1 MTESSSFFIRQRV
14 LRGCPVIEI
23 SGTIDHG
30 GGNGLCAAVVEA
42 AGLALLVVVDA
53 SEVSRVDADGLR
65 YLARAAL
72 LVEQLGGQLRVV
84 AGPALQQARAAGMIR
99 RLRCYPC
106 PDEAVAAPLTA
117 AAPVAPV
124 APAGPATPVA
134 PVAPAAPAAPSGP
147 ATPVATVA

>member
-14 LRGCPVIEI
+14 LRGCPLIEI

-53 SEVSRVDADGLR
+53 SEVSRVDAEGLR
-65 YLARAAL
+65 YLVRAAL
-72 LVEQLGGQLRVV
+72 LVEQLGGQLRLV

-99 RLRCYPC
+99 RLPCYPC
-106 PDEAVAAPLTA
+106 PDEAVAAPLTVR
-117 AAPVAPV
+117 P
-124 APAGPATPVA
+124 PATP
-134 PVAPAAPAAPSGP
+134 SGP
-147 ATPVATVA
+147 VTPVATVA